1 MDKKSQLQKAQ
12 FKLTIIFTLLV
23 FWIASLL
30 QVSFFSYKYLSW
42 IKEESKKIEFLS
54 DTIANKNIPL
64 HELNRII
71 KDERSLGERVEEQKL
86 KWPVKGRIMN
96 FAILDS
102 HNNVLLQNIR
112 WEINIS
118 AVMDVLQDKEE
129 EIEINKGTIIKYMP
143 IPRPIETYQLLLFKQ
158 LNYSFDNY
166 LSDVFRFF
174 LAIVTFSV
182 LFFFIGYIFV
192 KRNLKPVEDNIT
204 EMNNFVHNAWHE
216 LKTPI
221 AVVNSNLQLM
231 KQFWEYRE
239 DMIDENLTEINH
251 LNKLIEALVTISDI
265 KASDDINDNSIQD
278 VLNHIVEEY
287 KEIVKE
293 KNITIKHIH
302 EQDFIVSSDREYLY
316 ILLSNIIKN
325 AIKFS
330 EKWSA
335 INISF
340 MDNTCVIQDYGKWI
354 KKKNLYK
361 IFGRFFQESDTR
373 NGAWFWIWLAL
384 VDKISQIYNWK
395 IKVESVE
402 WEGTKFIINF

>member
-1 MDKKSQLQKAQ
+1 MNKKSQLQKAQ

-64 HELNRII
+64 NELNRII
-71 KDERSLGERVEEQKL
+71 KDERRLGERVEEQNL
-86 KWPVKGRIMN
+86 KWPEKGRIMN

-112 WEINIS
+112 WEVNIS
-118 AVMDVLQDKEE
+118 AVMEILHKKEQKV
-129 EIEINKGTIIKYMP
+129 EINHGTIIKYMP

-166 LSDVFRFF
+166 LSDIFRFF
-174 LAIVTFSV
+174 IAILTFSV
-182 LFFFIGYIFV
+182 LFFFIWYIFV
-192 KRNLKPVEDNIT
+192 KRNLKPVEENIT

-221 AVVNSNLQLM
+221 SVVNSNLQLM
-231 KQFWEYRE
+231 KQFWEYRV
-239 DMIDENLTEINH
+239 DMIDENINEINH
-251 LNKLIEALVTISDI
+251 LNKLIEALVTITDI
-265 KASDDINDNSIQD
+265 KASDDITDNSINE

-287 KEIVKE
+287 KESVSD

-302 EQDFIVSSDREYLY
+302 EQDFKIVSDREYLY

-325 AIKFS
+325 A
-330 EKWSA
+330 
-335 INISF
+335 
-340 MDNTCVIQDYGKWI
+340 
-354 KKKNLYK
+354 KK
-361 IFGRFFQESDTR
+361 EEVTE
-373 NGAWFWIWLAL
+373 AAA
-384 VDKISQIYNWK
+384 
-395 IKVESVE
+395 EE
-402 WEGTKFIINF
+402 TKTEEA